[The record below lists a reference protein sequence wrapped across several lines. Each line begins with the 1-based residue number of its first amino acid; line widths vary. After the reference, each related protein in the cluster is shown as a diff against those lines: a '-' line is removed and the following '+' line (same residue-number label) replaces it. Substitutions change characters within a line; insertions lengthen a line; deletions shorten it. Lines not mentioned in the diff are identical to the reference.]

1 MDNLQQT
8 IIALKREIRDLKTAQ
23 ITPSVLKTYY
33 KTVTIPSGTYD
44 GVYTWTVQFA
54 DQDTSNTPIFLT
66 SFDIS
71 VLPFESDNTLKLE
84 WQTLETTFF
93 ISVSFKVYSSKP
105 IASITPDF

>member
-54 DQDTSNTPIFLT
+54 DH
-66 SFDIS
+66 
-71 VLPFESDNTLKLE
+71 
-84 WQTLETTFF
+84 FF
-93 ISVSFKVYSSKP
+93 
-105 IASITPDF
+105 

>member
-1 MDNLQQT
+1 MM
-8 IIALKREIRDLKTAQ
+8 E
-23 ITPSVLKTYY
+23 
-33 KTVTIPSGTYD
+33 
-44 GVYTWTVQFA
+44 YTHGRCNSPT
-54 DQDTSNTPIFLT
+54 T